1 MKILSLYSA
10 NPSPAQESS
19 TSTRKKIV
27 AAIAI
32 LTACGLGL
40 WVGVQMALRLSSGH
54 T

>member
-1 MKILSLYSA
+1 MKILSLYSES
-10 NPSPAQESS
+10 PSQAQESS

-40 WVGVQMALRLSSGH
+40 WVGIQKVLLATSGH
-54 T
+54 S

>member
-1 MKILSLYSA
+1 MKMLSLYSES
-10 NPSPAQESS
+10 PSQVQESS

-40 WVGVQMALRLSSGH
+40 WVGIQKALLATSGH
-54 T
+54 S

>member
-1 MKILSLYSA
+1 MKMQSLYPAS
-10 NPSPAQESS
+10 PSQAQESS

-40 WVGVQMALRLSSGH
+40 WVGIQMALRLSSGH

>member
-1 MKILSLYSA
+1 MKIQSLYPASA
-10 NPSPAQESS
+10 SQTQESS
-19 TSTRKKIV
+19 MSTRKKVV

-32 LTACGLGL
+32 LTACGVGL

>member
-1 MKILSLYSA
+1 MKILSLHAES
-10 NPSPAQESS
+10 PSQAQETS
-19 TSTRKKIV
+19 TSTGKKIV

-40 WVGVQMALRLSSGH
+40 WVGIEMALRLSSGH